1 MPACPGA
8 TGCGYATVFTAYECL
23 TFHHRILT
31 CQPALVRRDVDMQL
45 FSLLMNASLCITA
58 SCHARSGPGVWAR
71 AFMILDR
78 YQKKSLAIQRFF
90 IQHPVSR
97 SLKPSRLE
105 EKLAWISITDEKDLE
120 NPNLTERYYRFS
132 TGFSQK
138 LYSIDNVR

>member
-1 MPACPGA
+1 
-8 TGCGYATVFTAYECL
+8 
-23 TFHHRILT
+23 
-31 CQPALVRRDVDMQL
+31 
-45 FSLLMNASLCITA
+45 
-58 SCHARSGPGVWAR
+58 
-71 AFMILDR
+71 MILDR
-78 YQKKSLAIQRFF
+78 YQKRSLAIQRFF